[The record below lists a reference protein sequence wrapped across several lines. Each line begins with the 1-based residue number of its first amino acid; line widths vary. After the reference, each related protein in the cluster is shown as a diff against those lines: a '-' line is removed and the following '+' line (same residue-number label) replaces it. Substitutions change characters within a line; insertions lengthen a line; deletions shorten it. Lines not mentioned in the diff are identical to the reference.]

1 MSESKFIST
10 NFAAVLVYGRP
21 PLVFGGMLFAVAVML
36 NQSMTAYI
44 AGLCFLLTSMF
55 FDLIDGWFA
64 ARYRPQAKLAH
75 LADRIM
81 DKACLLYTSPSP
93 RDS

>member
-55 FDLIDGWFA
+55 F
-64 ARYRPQAKLAH
+64 
-75 LADRIM
+75 
-81 DKACLLYTSPSP
+81 
-93 RDS
+93 